1 MPEIMGESRPEMTSQ
16 GDFSISGNTTME
28 YLESFENSNYSLISG
43 HLLSNDANSNN
54 CVIETNL
61 ANDNDLLVG
70 DSFTITN
77 NDQTV
82 TLAIVGI
89 YEIVSSN
96 DMGRMNNN
104 FQNPMNQIYVDLSL
118 AQTLNSD
125 NSTISSATYY
135 LDDPEHIDAFIEL
148 AQSNSDID
156 FDTFTLNADDMGY
169 LNSVISL
176 ENITQFATIFLWVV
190 VIAGSLILCLILILS
205 MRGCFYEFGVLLSL
219 GQSKIKIG
227 LQQLIEIIIV
237 ATLAFCLSL
246 ASGKISSNFISSM
259 LVSSNENQVVMEI
272 PDENNSEEPGQRSKE
287 NNPVDKTNNQELDV
301 SITGTTIIQLAQI
314 TGALCLISV
323 LLPTGYILRLSP
335 REILTKRGI
344 VNE

>member
-125 NSTISSATYY
+125 NST
-135 LDDPEHIDAFIEL
+135 IEL